1 MIYLNDRLFDFDLQE
16 ALAQLSDQRREQA
29 LRYKHEL
36 GQRTCTAAY
45 LLLCE
50 GLRKEYGIT
59 EKPLFEYGEHGK
71 PFIVGHPEIHFNMSH
86 CKEAAICIIADQ
98 PVGIDI
104 ESIRTF
110 KQTLVDYTMNE
121 DEICQIQ
128 QAERP
133 DVEFIKLWTQ
143 KEAVLKLTGAGIS
156 RDMKQVLVN
165 PPACLTTVV
174 SPDLRYIYSY
184 CFNISSS
191 IG

>member
-1 MIYLNDRLFDFDLQE
+1 MIYINDHIYDFDLQE

-50 GLRKEYGIT
+50 GLLKEYGIT
-59 EKPLFEYGEHGK
+59 EKPVFEYGEHGK
-71 PFIVGHPEIHFNMSH
+71 PFLVGHPEIHFNMSH

-121 DEICQIQ
+121 DEIRQIQ

-143 KEAVLKLTGAGIS
+143 KEAVLKLSGAGIS
-156 RDMKQVLVN
+156 RDMKQTLLN
-165 PPACLTTVV
+165 PPASLTTIV
-174 SPDLRYIYSY
+174 SPDLRYVYSY
-184 CFNISSS
+184 CFNISSN

>member
-1 MIYLNDRLFDFDLQE
+1 MIYINDHIYDFDLQE
-16 ALAQLSDQRREQA
+16 ALSQLSDQRREQA

-50 GLRKEYGIT
+50 GLLEEYGIT
-59 EKPLFEYGEHGK
+59 EKPVFEYGEHGK
-71 PFIVGHPEIHFNMSH
+71 PFLVGHPEIHFNMSH

-121 DEICQIQ
+121 DEIRQIQ

-133 DVEFIKLWTQ
+133 NVEFIKLWTQ
-143 KEAVLKLTGAGIS
+143 KEAVLKLSGAGIS
-156 RDMKQVLVN
+156 RDMKKTLLN
-165 PPACLTTVV
+165 PPAFLTTIV
-174 SPDLRYIYSY
+174 SPDLRYVYSY

>member
-1 MIYLNDRLFDFDLQE
+1 MIYINDHIYDFDLQK
-16 ALAQLSDQRREQA
+16 ALSRLSDQRREQA
-29 LRYKHEL
+29 LRFKHEL

-59 EKPLFEYGEHGK
+59 EKPVFEYGEHGK

-121 DEICQIQ
+121 DEIRQIQ

-143 KEAVLKLTGAGIS
+143 KEAALKLTGAGIS

-165 PPACLTTVV
+165 PPTCLTTVI